1 MIDLFTFQIREC
13 ALVMMNRE
21 VLETQVSDFEKKR
34 NVENYFLHILPNF
47 WHTYIMDDISK
58 WTKPKKVQQ
67 IFEFSSSMTWKNWP
81 KFVECAF

>member
-47 WHTYIMDDISK
+47 
-58 WTKPKKVQQ
+58 
-67 IFEFSSSMTWKNWP
+67 
-81 KFVECAF
+81 